1 MKRNAN
7 KVLESIRQ
15 SLAQHL
21 PSGGRAVLFGS
32 QARGAARPDS
42 DWDILIVLDKEKLE
56 TADYDTVS
64 YPLTTLGWDLG
75 ERINPIM
82 YTLKEWT
89 ASHIT
94 PFYKNIEQE
103 GIILV

>member
-32 QARGAARPDS
+32 QARGDALPGHKAS
-42 DWDILIVLDKEKLE
+42 DCVKCGKCESVCPQHLPIRQLLENVAKEFEK
-56 TADYDTVS
+56 
-64 YPLTTLGWDLG
+64 
-75 ERINPIM
+75 
-82 YTLKEWT
+82 KE
-89 ASHIT
+89 A
-94 PFYKNIEQE
+94 
-103 GIILV
+103 